1 MVYNIS
7 YIDIYWFLVFIYY
20 SQPINPRKFEQLQR
34 ASDLNLLLGQ
44 NFDQNQSQNITNSF
58 APNFMYDQLYVL
70 QFL

>member
-20 SQPINPRKFEQLQR
+20 SQPINPRKFEHLQR

-44 NFDQNQSQNITNSF
+44 NFDENQRQNITNSF
-58 APNFMYDQLYVL
+58 TPNFMYDQLYVL